1 MSDQQPGSLLPA
13 EGIPNLRDVGGYTT
27 VDGRTV
33 RRGLVYRS
41 TALDHATDA
50 DVQLLADHG
59 IRSVIDLR
67 TAAEREARPDRLP
80 AGVETLDLDVF
91 ADSPGAT
98 PARIAKLSSEP
109 EKATRL
115 LARAD
120 VDAVFAQAYRGPVSL
135 PSALEAYREL
145 FLTLS
150 RSDALPA
157 LYHCTTGKDRTGW
170 ATAALLLLLGVPEQ
184 TVVDDYVL
192 SNDYLL
198 ASLKPVL
205 DAFAARGGD
214 PEKLKPVLGVKAQYL
229 LTAFEEL
236 REKYGTIERYFADGL
251 GLDGDAQQ
259 RLKDVFLE

>member
-1 MSDQQPGSLLPA
+1 MPA
-13 EGIPNLRDVGGYTT
+13 EGIPNLRDIGGYTT
-27 VDGRTV
+27 TDGRTV

-50 DVQLLADHG
+50 DVQLLADRG
-59 IRSVIDLR
+59 IRTVIDLR
-67 TAAEREARPDRLP
+67 TAAERDARPDRLP
-80 AGVETLDLDVF
+80 DGVDVLDLDVF
-91 ADSPGAT
+91 ADAPGAT

-109 EKATRL
+109 EKATKL

-120 VDAVFAQAYRGPVSL
+120 VDAVFAQSYRGLVSL
-135 PSALEAYREL
+135 PSALAAYRDL
-145 FLTLS
+145 FQALART
-150 RSDALPA
+150 DTLPA

-170 ATAALLLLLGVPEQ
+170 ATAALLLLLGVREK

-192 SNDYLL
+192 SNDYLMV
-198 ASLKPVL
+198 SLKPVL
-205 DAFAARGGD
+205 EAFAAHGGD

-251 GLDGDAQQ
+251 GVDADAQQ
-259 RLKDVFLE
+259 RLKDVFLD